1 MNTILVIAIVIAL
14 AINVCVV
21 IALYKHF
28 VSKVAPKATP
38 CSLIGDGPNQHSINP
53 MTGLPFMTTNGERM
67 RHQRMRRRNK
77 NASRGSKTA
86 DINPRTN
93 EQYKSTKAQREA
105 SKKWNEKHPERNST
119 ESHKRSIR
127 KYNET
132 HVALVHN
139 GKTYFALKAHC
150 HREDNGRGRMRWVV
164 NDEFRNKYAWL
175 ENNEIPLITNS
186 PVAEVSYK

>member
-1 MNTILVIAIVIAL
+1 MNTILVIAIAIVIAL

-21 IALYKHF
+21 IALYKRF
-28 VSKVAPKATP
+28 VSKAAPKAT
-38 CSLIGDGPNQHSINP
+38 SYDLIGDQPDQHAINP
-53 MTGLPFMTTNGERM
+53 KTGTPFIMTNR
-67 RHQRMRRRNK
+67 QRMRQREKDARRR
-77 NASRGSKTA
+77 ST

-93 EQYKSTKAQREA
+93 EPYKSTKAQREA

-119 ESHKRSIR
+119 ESHKRNIR

-139 GKTYFALKAHC
+139 RKTYFALKAHC

-175 ENNEIPLITNS
+175 ENNNEIPLITNS